1 MQVSLYQVLYARHKF
16 KVYQMYNLFD
26 AAMSRY
32 NTHRTKVNTDGNIY
46 EGQHSRFLEGV
57 GGPEV
62 SANGLHEVG
71 VTFGRLRQVA
81 RQACQKAHQNRQSS
95 SSSSRR

>member
-1 MQVSLYQVLYARHKF
+1 M
-16 KVYQMYNLFD
+16 D
-26 AAMSRY
+26 
-32 NTHRTKVNTDGNIY
+32 TDVDIY

-62 SANGLHEVG
+62 SANGLHDVG

-81 RQACQKAHQNRQSS
+81 RQARQKAQQDRQR

>member
-1 MQVSLYQVLYARHKF
+1 M
-16 KVYQMYNLFD
+16 D
-26 AAMSRY
+26 
-32 NTHRTKVNTDGNIY
+32 TDVDIY

-71 VTFGRLRQVA
+71 VTFCRLRQVA
-81 RQACQKAHQNRQSS
+81 RQACQKAHQNRKSS
-95 SSSSRR
+95 SSSSRRRWPQHDEWRYALYAVFTDLLIQQYWYVLIQ